1 MPATIPALLT
11 AQGRAKTESEAREEE
26 DAAMSHTYVTL
37 VM

>member
-11 AQGRAKTESEAREEE
+11 AQGRAKTESEVRED
-26 DAAMSHTYVTL
+26 DAAMSDTYVTL